1 MSMRGQLKLFL
12 AEAFCLQGI
21 PLPFSEIK
29 IRSEHPYHFVLQA
42 GRACECPGMET
53 QSTLRISLN
62 KGVFSEGLWF
72 WKLKVQFS

>member
-1 MSMRGQLKLFL
+1 MLMRGQLKLFL

-53 QSTLRISLN
+53 
-62 KGVFSEGLWF
+62 
-72 WKLKVQFS
+72 